1 MSLRNTI
8 FIFLLALP
16 FVAQTQVEVTPTF
29 RFNDGI
35 YLTFEAFQRNQ
46 PTLGWKDYEKRS
58 VTNPQ
63 SLVTQVDFIKHKDTE
78 EYIDLNKIWGICLEG
93 LPFVRIPKDSI
104 NKELATFAG
113 LRVSGNISYYS
124 YENRVEKEYDFA
136 AYNPVNGRPFR
147 KATISRMVNV
157 FKEKIF
163 SFETGEINNFE
174 RQNLDSLMQN
184 DPQLRKVLN
193 DLDTKG
199 ESYKEQLF
207 QLLMSYNR
215 RHPVFFK
222 E

>member
-1 MSLRNTI
+1 MSLRNTLFVI
-8 FIFLLALP
+8 LLVLP
-16 FVAQTQVEVTPTF
+16 WVAQAQVEVTPTF
-29 RFNDGI
+29 RFQDGI

-46 PTLGWKDYEKRS
+46 PSFTWDDYEKRS

-63 SLVTQVDFIKHKDTE
+63 TLVTQVDFIKNKNTQ
-78 EYIDLNKIWGICLEG
+78 EYVDLNKIWGICLEG

-136 AYNPVNGRPFR
+136 AYNPFNGQPFR
-147 KATISRMVNV
+147 KATVSRMVNV
-157 FKEKIF
+157 FKEKVF
-163 SFETGEINNFE
+163 SFETGEISNFE
-174 RQNLDSLMQN
+174 RQNLGKLMQN

-199 ESYKEQLF
+199 ENYKEQLF